1 MGQDEA
7 AAEATGRSGGPGVPI
22 WARVLIGLVAGA
34 VTGALFGERILWLDP
49 VGQAFIAAIKM
60 LVVPLIF
67 VSLVGGI
74 ASIGDMSRM
83 GRIGGRT
90 VGWYLLTTAAAIPV
104 GLAIAVWLQPG
115 AGMGLAP
122 PADGFAEETPS
133 LAESLVALVPD
144 NPFAAFASGDNLQ
157 VIVFSLLFGIALA
170 AVGERGAPVTRLV
183 DSLAAVIFKLTE
195 MIIAVAPVGVFAL
208 IAVTTGRYGL
218 DVLLPLGKLIAGVY
232 AGCLIHAVVTLGGL
246 IAFVGGVSPLQ
257 FFRGVLE
264 AQIVAFSTT
273 TAAGTLP
280 VTISC
285 ARHNLGVSEEV
296 SGFVLPIGATI
307 NMDGTAIYQ
316 AVAAVFIAQAYGID
330 LTPLQYGT
338 ILVASV
344 LASIGTAAIPAAGLM
359 VLSIV
364 LTSVGLPLEGI
375 ALVAGIDRILD
386 MARTT
391 VNVTGDAAVSLLVA
405 KAEGDLDLDIF
416 NARPE

>member
-1 MGQDEA
+1 MGKDD
-7 AAEATGRSGGPGVPI
+7 AETETADRAGVPI
-22 WARVLIGLVAGA
+22 WTRVLIGLVAGA
-34 VTGALFGERILWLDP
+34 LTGAVFGERILWLDP

-74 ASIGDMSRM
+74 SSIGDLGRM

-90 VGWYLLTTAAAIPV
+90 VGWYLVTTAAAIPV
-104 GLAIAVWLQPG
+104 GLGIAVWLQPG
-115 AGMGLAP
+115 AGMGLVP
-122 PADGFAEETPS
+122 PAAAEAAETPS
-133 LAESLVALVPD
+133 LADSLVALVPE
-144 NPFAAFASGDNLQ
+144 NAFAAFSSGDNLQ

-183 DSLAAVIFKLTE
+183 DALAAVIFKLTE
-195 MIIAVAPVGVFAL
+195 MIIAVAPIGVFAL
-208 IAVTTGRYGL
+208 IAVTTGRYGI

-232 AGCLIHAVVTLGGL
+232 AGCLIHALVTLGGL
-246 IAFVGGVSPLQ
+246 LAFVGGVSPLQ

-316 AVAAVFIAQAYGID
+316 AVTAVFIAQAYGID

-338 ILVASV
+338 ILVATV

-364 LTSVGLPLEGI
+364 VTSVGLPLEGI

-405 KAEGDLDLDIF
+405 KGEGELDLDIF
-416 NARPE
+416 EERPE

>member
-1 MGQDEA
+1 MGKDEA
-7 AAEATGRSGGPGVPI
+7 GAEAAERSGGSRVPI

-122 PADGFAEETPS
+122 PADGLAEETPS
-133 LAESLVALVPD
+133 LADSLVALVPD

-316 AVAAVFIAQAYGID
+316 AVTAVFIAQAYGID
-330 LTPLQYGT
+330 LTPVQYGT

-405 KAEGDLDLDIF
+405 KAEGGLDLDIF
-416 NARPE
+416 NERPE

>member
-1 MGQDEA
+1 MGKDEA
-7 AAEATGRSGGPGVPI
+7 ETETAGRTGVPI
-22 WARVLIGLVAGA
+22 WTRVLIGLVAGA
-34 VTGALFGERILWLDP
+34 LTGAVFGERILWLDP

-74 ASIGDMSRM
+74 SSIGDLGRM

-90 VGWYLLTTAAAIPV
+90 VGWYLVTTAAAIPV

-115 AGMGLAP
+115 AGMGLMP
-122 PADGFAEETPS
+122 PAATAAAETPS
-133 LAESLVALVPD
+133 MADSLVALIPE
-144 NPFAAFASGDNLQ
+144 NAFAAFSSGDNLQ

-170 AVGERGAPVTRLV
+170 AVGEKGTPVTRLV
-183 DSLAAVIFKLTE
+183 DALAAVIFKLTE
-195 MIIAVAPVGVFAL
+195 MIIAVAPIGVFAL
-208 IAVTTGRYGL
+208 IAVTTGRYGI

-246 IAFVGGVSPLQ
+246 LAFVGGVSPLQ

-316 AVAAVFIAQAYGID
+316 AVTAVFIAQAYGID

-338 ILVASV
+338 ILVAAV

-391 VNVTGDAAVSLLVA
+391 VNVTGDAAVSVLVA
-405 KAEGDLDLDIF
+405 QGEGELDLDIF
-416 NARPE
+416 NERPE

>member
-1 MGQDEA
+1 MGKDD
-7 AAEATGRSGGPGVPI
+7 AETETDGRAGVPI
-22 WARVLIGLVAGA
+22 WTRVLIGLVAGA
-34 VTGALFGERILWLDP
+34 LTGAVFGERILWLDP

-74 ASIGDMSRM
+74 SSIGDLGRM

-90 VGWYLLTTAAAIPV
+90 VGWYLVTTAAAIPV

-115 AGMGLAP
+115 AGMGLVP
-122 PADGFAEETPS
+122 PSATAATETPS
-133 LAESLVALVPD
+133 LADSLVALIPE
-144 NPFAAFASGDNLQ
+144 NAFAAFSSGDNLQ

-170 AVGERGAPVTRLV
+170 AVGEKGTPVTRLV
-183 DSLAAVIFKLTE
+183 DALAAVIFKLTE
-195 MIIAVAPVGVFAL
+195 MIIAVAPIGVFAL
-208 IAVTTGRYGL
+208 IAVTTGRYGI

-246 IAFVGGVSPLQ
+246 LAFVGGVSPLQ

-330 LTPLQYGT
+330 LTPLQYAT
-338 ILVASV
+338 ILVAAV

-391 VNVTGDAAVSLLVA
+391 VNVTGDAAVSVLVA
-405 KAEGDLDLDIF
+405 KGEGELDLDIF
-416 NARPE
+416 NERPE

>member
-1 MGQDEA
+1 MGKDD
-7 AAEATGRSGGPGVPI
+7 AETETADRAGVPI
-22 WARVLIGLVAGA
+22 WTRVLIGLVAGA
-34 VTGALFGERILWLDP
+34 LTGAVFGERILWLDP

-74 ASIGDMSRM
+74 SSIGDLGRM

-90 VGWYLLTTAAAIPV
+90 FGWYLVTTAAAIPV
-104 GLAIAVWLQPG
+104 GLGIAVWLQPG
-115 AGMGLAP
+115 AGMGLVP
-122 PADGFAEETPS
+122 PAAAEAAETPS
-133 LAESLVALVPD
+133 LADSLVALVPE
-144 NPFAAFASGDNLQ
+144 NAFAAFSSGDNLQ

-183 DSLAAVIFKLTE
+183 DALAAVIFKLTE
-195 MIIAVAPVGVFAL
+195 MIIAVAPIGVFAL
-208 IAVTTGRYGL
+208 IAVTTGRYGI

-232 AGCLIHAVVTLGGL
+232 AGCLIHALVTLGGL
-246 IAFVGGVSPLQ
+246 LAFVGGVSPLQ

-316 AVAAVFIAQAYGID
+316 AVTAVFIAQAYGID

-338 ILVASV
+338 ILVATV

-364 LTSVGLPLEGI
+364 VTSVGLPLEGI

-405 KAEGDLDLDIF
+405 KGEGELDLDIF
-416 NARPE
+416 EERPE